1 MRNGAVLQLL
11 VRLSG
16 LLFAGR
22 EVVLGEVVLGEVL
35 QTFHPDLLLLVVEGW
50 DSWLVEGVS
59 FHHVGLQ
66 LTVPVVTDVHFHHH

>member
-11 VRLSG
+11 VLLSR

-22 EVVLGEVVLGEVL
+22 AVVLGEVL
-35 QTFHPDLLLLVVEGW
+35 EPFHPNLLLLVVEGW